1 MSGQRPPGDPVTT
14 LSGYWPIVRPEEPP
28 TPEPRALDARLVPA
42 ALLCWAATIIAI
54 TAGWIAG
61 LVLAALLVGT
71 ACALW
76 IWLLRS
82 GVRRS
87 EPRRVLVWG
96 MVAALLLGTG
106 FATAAAWR
114 EQRVSAHPLRTL
126 PDRASVQV
134 YAVPKDDPKPVRG
147 RSFGDRPRW
156 VVRAD
161 LVEYRHAGKRVR
173 AGGTVTILAGGA
185 EWGGITPGG
194 LLRFQA
200 RPIRPQTSDLTVAV
214 LRANA
219 PPVVLEQPPWWQRA
233 AMPVRESLT
242 EAARRV
248 LGRDAAGVLPALVLG
263 DTSGLTDDVREDF
276 ATAGLQHLCVV
287 SGANVTIVLTA
298 VLALCRALTVPPTA
312 CAGAAALALLLFV
325 VIARPDP
332 SVLRAAAMGS
342 VTVLALLTGRR
353 RQALPALCGAVI
365 ALLAIWPALAVS
377 IGFALSVLATAAL
390 ILIAPGW
397 AATLRARGWRRA
409 PAEITAVSAA
419 AFAVTAPL
427 VVAVTGKLSLVAVL
441 ANVLVAPVI
450 AVITVLG
457 ALAATIA
464 WAWAL
469 PAELLL
475 RPAAVPLWWLLE
487 VAEHTARLPG
497 ATVTVPGGPLTG
509 TLSAAALLGT
519 CLGLHVRAVRR
530 RSRAGAALPARPSR
544 PPPPVSPV
552 RSERRL

>member
-1 MSGQRPPGDPVTT
+1 MTT

-28 TPEPRALDARLVPA
+28 AAEPGALDARLVPA
-42 ALLCWAATIIAI
+42 AVLCWAATIAAI
-54 TAGWIAG
+54 TAGWVTG
-61 LVLAALLVGT
+61 LVLAALLVAT
-71 ACALW
+71 ACGLW
-76 IWLLRS
+76 FRLLRG

-87 EPRRVLVWG
+87 EPRRVLAWG

-114 EQRVSAHPLRTL
+114 EQRVAAHPMRAL
-126 PDRASVQV
+126 PDRASAQV
-134 YAVPKDDPKPVRG
+134 YAVPTDDPKPLRG
-147 RSFGDRPRW
+147 GSFGDRPRW
-156 VVRAD
+156 VVQAE
-161 LVEYRHAGKRVR
+161 LVEFRHAGKRVR
-173 AGGTVTILAGGA
+173 AGGAVTILAGGA
-185 EWGGITPGG
+185 EWGRITPGT
-194 LLRFQA
+194 LLRFQG
-200 RPIRPQTSDLTVAV
+200 RLMPPQTSDLTVAV

-219 PPVVLEQPPWWQRA
+219 PPAVLEQPPWWQRA
-233 AMPVRESLT
+233 AVPVRTALT

-263 DTSGLTDDVREDF
+263 DTSGLTDEVREDF

-298 VLALCRALTVPPTA
+298 VLALCRALTLPPAA
-312 CAGAAALALLLFV
+312 CAATAALALVLFV

-342 VTVLALLTGRR
+342 VTVLALATGRR

-365 ALLAIWPALAVS
+365 LLLALRPALAVS

-390 ILIAPGW
+390 ILVAPGW
-397 AATLRARGWRRA
+397 AAALRRRGWWRA
-409 PAEITAVSAA
+409 PAEIVAVSAA

-427 VVAVTGKLSLVAVL
+427 IVAVTGKLSLVAVL
-441 ANVLVAPVI
+441 ANILVAPVI
-450 AVITVLG
+450 APITVLG

-464 WAWAL
+464 WAWPL

-475 RPAAVPLWWLLE
+475 RPAALPLRWLLE

-497 ATVTVPGGPLTG
+497 ATVTVPGSALTG
-509 TLSAAALLGT
+509 TFLATALLILT
-519 CLGLHVRAVRR
+519 LVLHARAARR
-530 RSRAGAALPARPSR
+530 GSNRVGPDP
-544 PPPPVSPV
+544 
-552 RSERRL
+552 

>member
-1 MSGQRPPGDPVTT
+1 MSGQRPPGNPVTT

-28 TPEPRALDARLVPA
+28 APEPRALDARLVPA
-42 ALLCWAATIIAI
+42 AVLCWLATIVAI
-54 TAGWIAG
+54 TAGWITG
-61 LVLAALLVGT
+61 LVLAVLLVGT
-71 ACALW
+71 ACGLW
-76 IWLLRS
+76 IWLLRG

-87 EPRRVLVWG
+87 GRWGVPVWG

-114 EQRVSAHPLRTL
+114 EQRVAAHPLRAL

-134 YAVPKDDPKPVRG
+134 YAVPTNDPKPVRG
-147 RSFGDRPRW
+147 RSFGDQRRW

-173 AGGTVTILAGGA
+173 AGGVVTILAGGD
-185 EWGGITPGG
+185 EWARITPGG
-194 LLRFQA
+194 LLRFRA
-200 RPIRPQTSDLTVAV
+200 RPMLPQTSDLTVAV

-219 PPVVLEQPPWWQRA
+219 PPVQLEQPPWWQRA
-233 AMPVRESLT
+233 AMPVRGSLT

-263 DTSGLTDDVREDF
+263 DTSGLTDGVRDDF

-298 VLALCRALTVPPTA
+298 VLALCRTLTLPPTA
-312 CAGAAALALLLFV
+312 CAGTAALALLLFV

-332 SVLRAAAMGS
+332 SVLRAAAMGA

-365 ALLAIWPALAVS
+365 LLLAVWPALAVS

-397 AATLRARGWRRA
+397 AAALRGHGWRRA
-409 PAEITAVSAA
+409 PAEIVAVSAA
-419 AFAVTAPL
+419 AFAVTTPL
-427 VVAVTGKLSLVAVL
+427 VIAVTGKLSLVAVL

-450 AVITVLG
+450 AAITVLG

-497 ATVTVPGGPLTG
+497 ATVTVPGGALTG
-509 TLSAAALLGT
+509 TLAAAALLGSA
-519 CLGLHVRAVRR
+519 LGLRVRAARR
-530 RSRAGAALPARPSR
+530 RIRAETGP
-544 PPPPVSPV
+544 
-552 RSERRL
+552 